1 MNAHRI
7 KVLIVEDSA
16 VVRLLL
22 AHLLTSDPE
31 FEVIGTASDG
41 EEAVA
46 FVARQKPDVILMD
59 VHMPKLD
66 GIEATRRIMEMDPVP
81 IVMASASL
89 QSDDISSTF
98 CAMEAGALATVDK
111 SARMGSPDFDEMVRR
126 LKQTLKLMSEVKVVR
141 RWPRQGKARP
151 AKPAAVP
158 PLATPPVQVRLVAVG
173 VSTGGPPVLQTL
185 LSQLPKDFAAP
196 LLIVQHIT
204 PGFLSGLTDWL
215 GKSTGIP
222 CHVATHGLQPQAGHA
237 YLAPDDSHMGVDAGG
252 RIVLAR
258 TEPENG
264 LRPAVS
270 YLFRTVT
277 QFVGRQAIGVLLTGM
292 GKDGAQ
298 DLKQLRQCGAVTIAQ
313 DKESSVVHG
322 MPGEAISLDA
332 ATYVLPPDCIAATLT
347 RLVNRRA

>member
-1 MNAHRI
+1 MEAPRI
-7 KVLIVEDSA
+7 KVLIVEDST

-22 AHLLTSDPE
+22 VHLLKSDPE

-46 FVARQKPDVILMD
+46 FVTRQKPDVILMD
-59 VHMPKLD
+59 VHMPKMD
-66 GIEATRRIMEMDPVP
+66 GIEATRRIMETQPVP
-81 IVMASASL
+81 IVMTSASA
-89 QSDDISSTF
+89 QPGDIAWTF
-98 CAMEAGALATVDK
+98 GAMQAGALAIVDK
-111 SARMGSPDFDEMVRR
+111 SAGLGSPDFDAMAGR

-141 RWPRQGKARP
+141 RWNRQSKNTP
-151 AKPAAVP
+151 AKESAVP
-158 PLATPPVQVRLVAVG
+158 LLKTSTAPVRLVAVG

-185 LSQLPKDFAAP
+185 LSGLPKDFAAP

-204 PGFLSGLTDWL
+204 PGFLAGLAEWL
-215 GKSTGIP
+215 SQTTGIP
-222 CHVATHGLQPQAGHA
+222 SQIASHGLQPLPGHA
-237 YLAPDDSHMGVDAGG
+237 YLAPDDLHMGVDQGG

-277 QFVGRQAIGVLLTGM
+277 QFVGRQAVGVLLTGM

-298 DLKQLRQCGAVTIAQ
+298 DLKLLRQRGAVTIAQ

-332 ATYVLPPDCIAATLT
+332 ATYVLPPEGIAATLT
-347 RLVNRRA
+347 QLVNRRV